1 MSQESTTP
9 DLEELARRSNEAF
22 DRGDFDA
29 ALAMYT
35 PDAVWDMSSTGA
47 GVFEG
52 RDAIRSFWEDWF
64 GAYQEW
70 AHVIEEWH
78 NLGNG
83 VGLFVSLQ
91 RGRPAGSSGFVEL
104 RYASVAIARADGLAE
119 RIMIYTD
126 IDQARAAAERL
137 AESRE

>member
-22 DRGDFDA
+22 DRGDFEA

-83 VGLFVSLQ
+83 VGFAVVIQKARPVGSGGEVRLSYAFVSVW
-91 RGRPAGSSGFVEL
+91 VEGL
-104 RYASVAIARADGLAE
+104 IVLLTNYA
-119 RIMIYTD
+119 D
-126 IDQARAAAERL
+126 IDEARAAAERL
-137 AESRE
+137 AEERE